1 MGWVFH
7 LLVQFLMWEN
17 TWASDRLWECS
28 LEEWSSTCA
37 EGLVGTASSCCRTWG
52 TSLLLE
58 KCAMH
63 FSFFPPFHDFQ
74 WSIYLFQR
82 EWKSSYS
89 TCSIHQGYESPF
101 LDSNS
106 QLLAF
111 TYGIKNESSA
121 SGEIQILHFCSVSSV
136 TRQQLRVLLQT
147 FLIGM
152 QPLDYPCSL
161 WMIYCHPLRQCYLL
175 FCPSE
180 VQTLCSLLCCAI

>member
-1 MGWVFH
+1 MLKVWWVLPLPAAEPGVPAYYLRSVQCILVFF
-7 LLVQFLMWEN
+7 LLSM
-17 TWASDRLWECS
+17 T
-28 LEEWSSTCA
+28 SSEA
-37 EGLVGTASSCCRTWG
+37 
-52 TSLLLE
+52 
-58 KCAMH
+58 
-63 FSFFPPFHDFQ
+63 F
-74 WSIYLFQR
+74 IYFKGNGRAL
-82 EWKSSYS
+82 YS

-101 LDSNS
+101 LDSNA